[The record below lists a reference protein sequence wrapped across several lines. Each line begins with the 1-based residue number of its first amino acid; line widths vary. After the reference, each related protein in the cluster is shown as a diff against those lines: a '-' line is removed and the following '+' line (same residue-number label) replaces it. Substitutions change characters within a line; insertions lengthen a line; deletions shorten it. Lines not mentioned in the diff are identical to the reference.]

1 MYLYAPIFPTH
12 FCQGLQNPMPLN
24 LDTEI
29 VATAYDPSTDSCA
42 YTIERN
48 GKRWTVQVPLVQL
61 DACGANKQPAAT
73 ILATCCSPPWMARPM
88 TRRRM
93 PAPETRLMK
102 NMPIRATYVMRNGR
116 LVRKRKTARPSAAA
130 GPQIMSDIAPYR
142 TAATDVATGRRAVIG
157 GRRQHREFLRRNG
170 YVELGNDYVPPQRE
184 EMSRAERITDIRRVL
199 EH

>member
-1 MYLYAPIFPTH
+1 
-12 FCQGLQNPMPLN
+12 
-24 LDTEI
+24 
-29 VATAYDPSTDSCA
+29 
-42 YTIERN
+42 
-48 GKRWTVQVPLVQL
+48 
-61 DACGANKQPAAT
+61 
-73 ILATCCSPPWMARPM
+73 
-88 TRRRM
+88 
-93 PAPETRLMK
+93 
-102 NMPIRATYVMRNGR
+102 MRNGR

>member
-1 MYLYAPIFPTH
+1 
-12 FCQGLQNPMPLN
+12 
-24 LDTEI
+24 
-29 VATAYDPSTDSCA
+29 
-42 YTIERN
+42 
-48 GKRWTVQVPLVQL
+48 
-61 DACGANKQPAAT
+61 
-73 ILATCCSPPWMARPM
+73 
-88 TRRRM
+88 M

-184 EMSRAERITDIRRVL
+184 EMSRAERITDRRVL